1 LNNIIYIDLLKKAGI
16 FVCLFLCASIH
27 AIAQDWLFEK
37 NSSHAYDL
45 VLKLDA
51 IPARKLIQN
60 QKTAEESYIMSLS
73 ETIEL
78 MATEDAA
85 NFNLYEDRFLSRL
98 EQKTNG
104 TVPQLLFLEAE
115 MRLQWAFVY
124 LKFGHEIDGILQLR
138 QALKTAE
145 TCREKYPDFIPILKT
160 TGVLQVIVGS
170 VPEKYDWLLSLF
182 GMKGEVTDGLHDLQ
196 AVSNSTSSVA
206 YESRLILI
214 FIQGF
219 LLQQPKAAIDELKKI
234 TDMNPA
240 NRLLLFITSSLA
252 IKNSDA
258 KTALITLELLDSD
271 TTGIPLPYSAYLKGE
286 ALLSKADYR
295 GSIQFFQHF
304 IKKYKGQNYIKDAHY
319 KIGICYW
326 LSGDRGKAMDAFE
339 EARTKGKDDSEA
351 DKNAARNLSE
361 QKLPNVKLSQVRY
374 FTDGGFYRDAE
385 NLLVTITPTD
395 LPTKHDQVEYYYRK
409 ARLTHKQNQLPAA
422 KLFYKQTIEMAGDE
436 AWYFAPNSC
445 LQLGYI
451 AIDEKDNTAA
461 EEYFNRALSYGKHEY
476 KNSIDTKAR
485 SALNQIS
492 RK

>member
-1 LNNIIYIDLLKKAGI
+1 M
-16 FVCLFLCASIH
+16 VCLFLCASIH
-27 AIAQDWLFEK
+27 VVAQDWVFEK

-51 IPARKLIQN
+51 VRARNLIQN
-60 QKTAEESYIMSLS
+60 EKTAEESYILSLS

-85 NFNLYEDRFLSRL
+85 NFNLYEDRFLSRV
-98 EQKTNG
+98 ERKTDG
-104 TVPQLLFLEAE
+104 TAPQLLFLEAE
-115 MRLQWAFVY
+115 IRLQWAFVY

-145 TCREKYPDFIPILKT
+145 SCREKYPDFIPILKT
-160 TGVLQVIVGS
+160 TGVLQVIIGS

-182 GMKGEVTDGLHDLQ
+182 RMKGDLTDGLHDLRL
-196 AVSNSTSSVA
+196 VGNSSSSTA
-206 YESRLILI
+206 YEARLILV
-214 FIQGF
+214 FIQGY
-219 LLQQPKAAIDELKKI
+219 LLQQPEAAIDELRKI
-234 TDMNPA
+234 SDVKYS

-252 IKNSDA
+252 IKNSDT
-258 KTALITLELLDSD
+258 KTAVATLELLDAD
-271 TTGIPLPYSAYLKGE
+271 TTGIPLPYSAYVKGE
-286 ALLSKADYR
+286 ALLNKADYT
-295 GSIQFFQHF
+295 GSIQAYQDF
-304 IKKYKGQNYIKDAHY
+304 IRKYKGQNYIKDAHY

-326 LSGDRGKAMDAFE
+326 LSGDAEKAMAAFE
-339 EARTKGKDDSEA
+339 EARAKGKDDSEA

-361 QKLPNVKLSQVRY
+361 HKLPNIKLSQVRY
-374 FTDGGFYRDAE
+374 FTDGGYYQEAE
-385 NLLVTITPTD
+385 SLLVKITPID
-395 LPTKHDQVEYYYRK
+395 LPTKRDQVEYYYRK
-409 ARLTHKQNQLPAA
+409 ARLAHKQYQLPAA

-436 AWYFAPNSC
+436 ASYFAPNSC

-451 AIDEKDNTAA
+451 AIDEKDHHAA
-461 EEYFNRALSYGKHEY
+461 KAYFNRALSYKKHEY